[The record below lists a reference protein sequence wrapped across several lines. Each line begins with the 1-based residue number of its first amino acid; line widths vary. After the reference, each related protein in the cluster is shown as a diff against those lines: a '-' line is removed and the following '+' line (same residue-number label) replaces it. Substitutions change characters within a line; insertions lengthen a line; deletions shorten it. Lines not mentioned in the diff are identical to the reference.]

1 MASIDD
7 IERLV
12 RDFSAK
18 YPESQAVF
26 DRAEYEKAL
35 KQYGPAVTAKMVDQ
49 LFKQL
54 LEEFTKNAAI
64 YEQYYATSPACRK
77 HPQGGCVC
85 NKKA

>member
-1 MASIDD
+1 MATIED

-12 RDFSAK
+12 RDFSTK
-18 YPESQAVF
+18 YPESQAIF
-26 DRAEYEKAL
+26 DRVEYEKAL
-35 KQYGPAVTAKMVDQ
+35 KQYGPEVTGKMVNQ

-64 YEQYYATSPACRK
+64 YDAYYAANPTCRK